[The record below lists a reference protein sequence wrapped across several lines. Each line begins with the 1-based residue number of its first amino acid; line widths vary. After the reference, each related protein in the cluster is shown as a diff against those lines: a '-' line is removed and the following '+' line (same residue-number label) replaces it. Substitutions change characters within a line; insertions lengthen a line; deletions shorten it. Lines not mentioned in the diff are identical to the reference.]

1 MRKNYRLIMLFTI
14 VSLLGSELFVFSLS
28 FKLLYSYDS
37 AMYYSLFLILYSLIH
52 IIFSPLVGYIIDKYK
67 KLTLILISQLSTIF
81 TISIYFYVPNSL
93 DNLYSLYLILTIL
106 TITDLTVTLVFDTS
120 LIHLVGEHL
129 IENTVSNRSAIEKM
143 IAIVSPMI
151 AGTIY
156 SLIPLK
162 DFLLILLCTEILAL
176 LSALFINY
184 PKHILDNHASLSD
197 IRLNKGVLSSANY
210 LWSHKDI
217 LLLVLLGVFINFQL
231 SFLNVGIPSSFT
243 QYFHMSAS
251 NLGIMQV
258 ATPLGMI
265 LIAIIYP
272 MIKLKSSVWEKNA
285 HGLLIMFLS
294 ILLITLTFVFKF
306 NNLMIL
312 VIFIISR
319 LLLGIGIQY
328 TNIPSI
334 VYFQKNIPDKIKGRF
349 FGFLNSTVQ
358 SIAPI
363 GFLLAGI
370 LFSINNIFFIILFS
384 ISGILSL
391 FLSLYALQL
400 KNKF

>member
-1 MRKNYRLIMLFTI
+1 MRKNYRLIMMFTI

-37 AMYYSLFLILYSLIH
+37 SMYYSIFLILYSLIH
-52 IIFSPLVGYIIDKYK
+52 IIFNPLVGCIIDKYK
-67 KLTLILISQLSTIF
+67 KLTLILISQLLTIF
-81 TISIYFYVPNSL
+81 STSIYFYVPNSL
-93 DNLYSLYLILTIL
+93 DNLYSIYLILTIL
-106 TITDLTVTLVFDTS
+106 TIADLTVTLVFDTS
-120 LIHLVGEHL
+120 LIHLVGENL
-129 IENTVSNRSAIEKM
+129 IESTVSNRSAIAKM

-151 AGTIY
+151 AGIIY
-156 SLIPLK
+156 ALIPLK
-162 DFLLILLCTEILAL
+162 SFLLILFCTEIIAL
-176 LSALFINY
+176 LTALFINY
-184 PKHILDNHASLSD
+184 PKNNSDNRSSSSD
-197 IRLNKGVLSSANY
+197 ICLNKGFQSSTNY
-210 LWSHKDI
+210 LWFHKDI

-251 NLGIMQV
+251 NLGIMQI

-285 HGLLIMFLS
+285 HGLLIMFFS
-294 ILLITLTFVFKF
+294 ILLITLTFVFTF
-306 NNLMIL
+306 NNFMIL
-312 VIFIISR
+312 VVFVISR
-319 LLLGIGIQY
+319 LLLGVGVQY

-334 VYFQKNIPDKIKGRF
+334 VYLQKNIPDKIKGIF

-358 SIAPI
+358 SIAPV

-384 ISGILSL
+384 ISGIISL
-391 FLSLYALQL
+391 FLALYALRL

>member
-1 MRKNYRLIMLFTI
+1 
-14 VSLLGSELFVFSLS
+14 
-28 FKLLYSYDS
+28 
-37 AMYYSLFLILYSLIH
+37 
-52 IIFSPLVGYIIDKYK
+52 
-67 KLTLILISQLSTIF
+67 
-81 TISIYFYVPNSL
+81 
-93 DNLYSLYLILTIL
+93 
-106 TITDLTVTLVFDTS
+106 
-120 LIHLVGEHL
+120 
-129 IENTVSNRSAIEKM
+129 
-143 IAIVSPMI
+143 
-151 AGTIY
+151 
-156 SLIPLK
+156 
-162 DFLLILLCTEILAL
+162 
-176 LSALFINY
+176 
-184 PKHILDNHASLSD
+184 
-197 IRLNKGVLSSANY
+197 ANY

-358 SIAPI
+358 S
-363 GFLLAGI
+363 
-370 LFSINNIFFIILFS
+370 
-384 ISGILSL
+384 
-391 FLSLYALQL
+391 
-400 KNKF
+400 